1 MTFRSIAPIK
11 PKRKN
16 KRILHI
22 KLRLRKVVEYFE
34 RAASNYFTRSPRKVK
49 NDTTFRK

>member
-16 KRILHI
+16 KKTRHI
-22 KLRLRKVVEYFE
+22 KLRLGKVAEYFE
-34 RAASNYFTRSPRKVK
+34 RAASNCFTRSPRKVK
-49 NDTTFRK
+49 NGTTFRK